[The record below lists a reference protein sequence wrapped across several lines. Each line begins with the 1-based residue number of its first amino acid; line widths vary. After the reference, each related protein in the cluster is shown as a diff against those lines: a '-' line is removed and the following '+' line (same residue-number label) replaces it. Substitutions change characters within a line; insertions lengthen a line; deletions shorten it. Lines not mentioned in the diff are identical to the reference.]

1 VFPDS
6 RADAGPDDRGPH
18 GRANEEIP
26 KIMSQSFARILVPLD
41 GSPLSEHALAYAAA
55 LSQPGSTVT
64 LLHVDTPEA
73 ATNPAMLEVVVAAQS
88 GEVPIDDES
97 QASVLTAVAER
108 WKTSIK
114 GAVTTSVIF
123 GDPKTEIL
131 RTADE
136 SNADVIVCATRGRGA
151 IGRWAFGSVADD
163 LARSATIPVLVVRAS
178 EDEIAPGAATLA
190 RIVFPY
196 DGSELADSAQPVAI
210 SLAETLG
217 LPVHVISAYD
227 PGPVGPISTGMD
239 AAYPL
244 TAYAEIQ
251 DELEELAK
259 ESVAKAETTFK
270 DAGLTVTTAVHLGP
284 PALVIEDALAANDL
298 IVMTSRGRGG
308 LQRAVLGSVAEKLI
322 RDGKAPT
329 VLVPVARTA
338 AAEA

>member
-1 VFPDS
+1 
-6 RADAGPDDRGPH
+6 
-18 GRANEEIP
+18 
-26 KIMSQSFARILVPLD
+26 MSQSFARILVPLD
-41 GSPLSEHALAYAAA
+41 GSSLSEHALAYAAA
-55 LSQPGSTVT
+55 LSQPDSIVT
-64 LLHVDTPEA
+64 LLHVDVPEA
-73 ATNPAMLEVVVAAQS
+73 STNPAMLEVVVATQS
-88 GEVPIDDES
+88 GEVPIADEN
-97 QASVLTAVAER
+97 QATVLTAVAER
-108 WKTSIK
+108 WKPSFK
-114 GAVTTSVIF
+114 GAVASSVVF

-131 RTADE
+131 RAADE
-136 SNADVIVCATRGRGA
+136 GNVDVIVCATRGRGA

-163 LARSATIPVLVVRAS
+163 LARSATIPVLVVRAN
-178 EDEIAPGAATLA
+178 DDDIAPGAATLA
-190 RIVFPY
+190 RILFPY
-196 DGSELADSAQPVAI
+196 DGSELAGSAEPVAI
-210 SLAETLG
+210 ALAKALG

-259 ESVAKAETTFK
+259 ESVAKAEAVFT
-270 DAGLTVTTAVHLGP
+270 DAGLTVSTAVHLGP
-284 PALVIEDALAANDL
+284 PALVIEDALVDHDL

-338 AAEA
+338 EA

>member
-1 VFPDS
+1 M
-6 RADAGPDDRGPH
+6 
-18 GRANEEIP
+18 P

-55 LSQPGSTVT
+55 LSRPGSTVT

-73 ATNPAMLEVVVAAQS
+73 AVNPAMLEVVVAAQS
-88 GEVPIDDES
+88 GEVPIDDEN
-97 QASVLTAVAER
+97 QASVLTAIAER
-108 WKTSIK
+108 WKTSIN
-114 GAVTTSVIF
+114 GAIASLVVF

-131 RTADE
+131 RTAAE
-136 SNADVIVCATRGRGA
+136 ISADVIVCATRGRGV

-178 EDEIAPGAATLA
+178 DDEIVPGAATLA
-190 RIVFPY
+190 RVVFPY
-196 DGSELADSAQPVAI
+196 DGSDLAGSAQPVAI
-210 SLAETLG
+210 ALAKDLG

-244 TAYAEIQ
+244 TAYADIQ
-251 DELEELAK
+251 DELEALAL
-259 ESVAKAETTFK
+259 ESVAKAETAFEE
-270 DAGLTVTTAVHLGP
+270 AGLTVTTAVHLGP
-284 PALVIEDALAANDL
+284 PALVIEEALATNDL

-329 VLVPVARTA
+329 MLVPVARTA
-338 AAEA
+338 AAAEA